1 MQEMI
6 NAVSQLY
13 KSWAGKEP
21 VQVDVLPQSGSDRRY
36 FRLYN
41 DDGKTFIATHGLN
54 VPENE
59 AFIYFADHF
68 KKKRLHVPEILAVSY
83 DKTIYLQEDLGNVSL
98 LNVLETK
105 GLVQEVYDLFKE
117 SLHQLARLQVLG
129 DEGLNY
135 KKCLTN
141 EEFGKQAIMA
151 DLLYFK
157 YYFLD
162 ALQRPYDK
170 QKLIDD
176 FEALSNYLTHT
187 EYKYFMFRDFQSR
200 NILVAGPDQ
209 TSPPKAEGLANTQPS
224 LTHDTNKNKVSSKS
238 GDSAQV
244 FPPPGEPKGAV
255 YFIDFQGGMKGA
267 PQYDAASMIWQARA
281 NLPDEWKNNLLEDYM
296 NSFESII
303 ENTVDRE
310 VFRSQYNGY
319 VLIRLLQV
327 LGAYGFRGL
336 FERKAQFLTSIPAAL
351 KNLKWFLD
359 NYNLGIVLPEF
370 KRVLGIC
377 TDDDIVERFTP
388 VQADDDS
395 PLIVKIC
402 SFSYKKGIPEDVSG
416 NGGGFVF
423 DCRGIDNPGRY
434 DEYKEFHGRDRSV
447 MEFLERQTKMQ
458 TFLNSVFDLVDISVE
473 EYIKRSF
480 TSLAV
485 NFGCTGGQHRS
496 VYAADALARH
506 LRNKYK
512 VKIELC
518 HREQEEKSWKNGP
531 LSPGGGT

>member
-6 NAVSQLY
+6 NTVSQLY

-21 VQVDVLPQSGSDRRY
+21 AQVDILPQSGSDRRY

-41 DDGKTFIATHGLN
+41 EEGRTFIATHGLN

-68 KKKRLHVPEILAVSY
+68 RKKRLHVPEIFAVSY
-83 DKTIYLQEDLGNVSL
+83 DKTIYLQEDFGNISL
-98 LNVLETK
+98 LNILEKK
-105 GLVQEVYDLFKE
+105 GFTPEVYNFFKE
-117 SLHQLARLQVLG
+117 SLSQLAKLQVIG

-157 YYFLD
+157 FYFLD
-162 ALQRPYDK
+162 ALQKPYDK

-200 NILVAGPDQ
+200 NILI
-209 TSPPKAEGLANTQPS
+209 
-224 LTHDTNKNKVSSKS
+224 TN
-238 GDSAQV
+238 DEQV
-244 FPPPGEPKGAV
+244 H
-255 YFIDFQGGMKGA
+255 FIDFQGGMKGA
-267 PQYDAASMIWQARA
+267 PQYDVASMIWQARA
-281 NLPDEWKNNLLEDYM
+281 NLPDDWKENLLEDYM
-296 NSFESII
+296 NAFEEII
-303 ENTVDRE
+303 ENTIDRD
-310 VFRSQYNGY
+310 VFRSQFNGY

-336 FERKAQFLTSIPAAL
+336 FERKAQFLTSIPMAL
-351 KNLKWFLD
+351 KNLKWFFE
-359 NYNLGIVLPEF
+359 NQSLGIVLPEF
-370 KRVLGIC
+370 KRVLTIC
-377 TDDDIVERFTP
+377 TDDDIIERFSPMQVDENTP
-388 VQADDDS
+388 LV
-395 PLIVKIC
+395 VKIC
-402 SFSYKKGIPEDVSG
+402 SFSYRQGIPEDASG

-423 DCRGIDNPGRY
+423 DCRGIENPGRY
-434 DEYKEFHGRDRSV
+434 DDYKEYHGRDKSV
-447 MEFLERQTKMQ
+447 IEFLERQTKMQ
-458 TFLNSVFDLVDISVE
+458 TFLNSVYDLIDISVE
-473 EYIKRSF
+473 EYVKRGF
-480 TSLAV
+480 NSLTV

-518 HREQEEKSWKNGP
+518 HREQEQKNWINKLEKKEEA
-531 LSPGGGT
+531 